1 MLEINGHK
9 LEFDLFELET
19 AKKYEEGMQ
28 RVMKITDEL
37 SGVTLSETIVPQC
50 DAVRD
55 CFDGIFGKDTGVK
68 VCGENYNLTKHLDAF
83 EILVDEAIRQRRK
96 YDDRG
101 KKYIAQGKYRPRK
114 RKR

>member
-28 RVMKITDEL
+28 RIMNTTDEL

-50 DAVRD
+50 DAV
-55 CFDGIFGKDTGVK
+55 
-68 VCGENYNLTKHLDAF
+68 
-83 EILVDEAIRQRRK
+83 
-96 YDDRG
+96 
-101 KKYIAQGKYRPRK
+101 
-114 RKR
+114 

>member
-28 RVMKITDEL
+28 RVMKTTDEL

-68 VCGENYNLTKHLDAF
+68 VCGGNYNLTKHLDAF

-101 KKYIAQGKYRPRK
+101 KKYIAQGKHRSRK